1 MLDIFK
7 NWTKRYFSDPE
18 AIVLLVLIFLILM
31 LVLYMG
37 SILAPVIA
45 SVVLAYLLQGLVN
58 GLNVTKLPRFASVLI
73 VYLGFL
79 GIFLGVFLILGP
91 LIWQQFVHLVAELPS
106 MLKSAQQLL
115 YLLPEKFPEYV
126 TKENIDSFTM
136 DMIQHMRVWGNAL
149 VSASIS
155 SIPSLFMLIVYL
167 VLVPLMVFFF
177 LKDNNKIINW
187 CTAFLP
193 KERDLLSQVWDDID
207 DQIGNYVRGKVLEV
221 LIVGAVTYLFLIIF
235 SVQYSVLLATLVGL
249 SVLVPYVGA
258 VVVTFPIVLVAYF
271 QWGIGTQF
279 TYILIGYG
287 IIQSLDG
294 YVLVPLLFSEAVNLH
309 PVAIIVAILFFG
321 GVWGFWGVFF
331 AIPLATVVKAVIDA
345 WPRPHA
351 MVA

>member
-221 LIVGAVTYLFLIIF
+221 LI
-235 SVQYSVLLATLVGL
+235 
-249 SVLVPYVGA
+249 
-258 VVVTFPIVLVAYF
+258 
-271 QWGIGTQF
+271 
-279 TYILIGYG
+279 
-287 IIQSLDG
+287 
-294 YVLVPLLFSEAVNLH
+294 
-309 PVAIIVAILFFG
+309 
-321 GVWGFWGVFF
+321 
-331 AIPLATVVKAVIDA
+331 
-345 WPRPHA
+345 
-351 MVA
+351 

>member
-1 MLDIFK
+1 
-7 NWTKRYFSDPE
+7 
-18 AIVLLVLIFLILM
+18 
-31 LVLYMG
+31 
-37 SILAPVIA
+37 
-45 SVVLAYLLQGLVN
+45 
-58 GLNVTKLPRFASVLI
+58 
-73 VYLGFL
+73 
-79 GIFLGVFLILGP
+79 
-91 LIWQQFVHLVAELPS
+91 
-106 MLKSAQQLL
+106 
-115 YLLPEKFPEYV
+115 
-126 TKENIDSFTM
+126 

>member
-136 DMIQHMRVWGNAL
+136 DMIQ
-149 VSASIS
+149 
-155 SIPSLFMLIVYL
+155 
-167 VLVPLMVFFF
+167 
-177 LKDNNKIINW
+177 
-187 CTAFLP
+187 
-193 KERDLLSQVWDDID
+193 
-207 DQIGNYVRGKVLEV
+207 
-221 LIVGAVTYLFLIIF
+221 
-235 SVQYSVLLATLVGL
+235 
-249 SVLVPYVGA
+249 
-258 VVVTFPIVLVAYF
+258 
-271 QWGIGTQF
+271 
-279 TYILIGYG
+279 
-287 IIQSLDG
+287 
-294 YVLVPLLFSEAVNLH
+294 
-309 PVAIIVAILFFG
+309 
-321 GVWGFWGVFF
+321 
-331 AIPLATVVKAVIDA
+331 
-345 WPRPHA
+345 
-351 MVA
+351 